1 MRGADEIYRSLDG
14 LVVSLREAG
23 HSKLAATI
31 QHRLHKVA
39 WTTRSELF
47 EELEVVLGRAL
58 ASGSTE
64 MPKALK
70 QQIAQILSAM
80 RDNS

>member
-23 HSKLAATI
+23 YSKLAATI
-31 QHRLHKVA
+31 QYRLHKIA

-58 ASGSTE
+58 ASDGAE
-64 MPKALK
+64 MPEALK
-70 QQIAQILSAM
+70 RRIAQILSAM